1 MKEFKAD
8 EMTKVVVY
16 TYVFI
21 YTILWREFESLQT
34 ATLVGIPVFLSK
46 FVLKQVLFVQLKMK
60 VQVVNGIIMN
70 GCFRMQHSKVTS
82 LVHHGCNF

>member
-21 YTILWREFESLQT
+21 YTTLWREFESLQT

-46 FVLKQVLFVQLKMK
+46 FVLISFWRQYSWETLLSYWR
-60 VQVVNGIIMN
+60 G
-70 GCFRMQHSKVTS
+70 
-82 LVHHGCNF
+82 